1 MLKKIMLPVIGAIA
15 SLCACAQGSGP
26 QNTAA
31 ISADIINL
39 KKAVEKDFT
48 NAEAHKSYINA
59 VGVTSQALALQYDRW
74 ISNNPSSTDIPM
86 AYAEA
91 LYRKEMPGAKT
102 YLMQVVKI
110 NPKYAKA
117 WYMLSGDAER
127 WFDLEASRG
136 YLQKATDCEPAN
148 PLYAFA
154 YASSY
159 AESDPGQY
167 QRLMLDMARRFPQ
180 HEKGAQALYW
190 LANRVSD
197 SADKVRIWELT
208 KKSYDPARFQWSLE
222 AMDNY
227 FDFLLTRDITK
238 ARLLIG
244 EILANDSL
252 ANDADWSRK
261 KNITGTIL
269 EARALTARGKYN
281 EALDTYNSIPILRY
295 GASRQLVVKEKAIV
309 NDLSGNPGAS
319 YDSLLIRYAKNPE
332 DDLYS
337 LMKSIGAKIGK
348 NTQAIQADV
357 WSKRQSGAQPA
368 TQFSLDNYLSPG
380 KTSLTD
386 LKGKVVL
393 ITYWFPGC
401 GPCRAEFPYFES
413 VVNKFSRDKL
423 AYVGINMA
431 PEQDAY
437 VETFMKNTKYSFI
450 PVRDEETKRGNLKAI
465 GAPTNYLLDKNGNI
479 VFSNFRID
487 ESNQRTLELMI
498 SELLDK

>member
-31 ISADIINL
+31 ISADITNL

-91 LYRKEMPGAKT
+91 LYRKEMPTAKT

-117 WYMLSGDAER
+117 WYMLSVDAER

-159 AESDPGQY
+159 AETDPGQY

-180 HEKGAQALYW
+180 HEKGALALYW

-197 SADKVRIWELT
+197 SADKVRIWELI

-261 KNITGTIL
+261 KNITGAIL
-269 EARALTARGKYN
+269 EARALTARGKY
-281 EALDTYNSIPILRY
+281 
-295 GASRQLVVKEKAIV
+295 
-309 NDLSGNPGAS
+309 
-319 YDSLLIRYAKNPE
+319 
-332 DDLYS
+332 
-337 LMKSIGAKIGK
+337 
-348 NTQAIQADV
+348 
-357 WSKRQSGAQPA
+357 
-368 TQFSLDNYLSPG
+368 
-380 KTSLTD
+380 
-386 LKGKVVL
+386 
-393 ITYWFPGC
+393 
-401 GPCRAEFPYFES
+401 
-413 VVNKFSRDKL
+413 
-423 AYVGINMA
+423 
-431 PEQDAY
+431 
-437 VETFMKNTKYSFI
+437 
-450 PVRDEETKRGNLKAI
+450 TKRWTYTIPYPFCVTARAVNWW
-465 GAPTNYLLDKNGNI
+465 
-479 VFSNFRID
+479 
-487 ESNQRTLELMI
+487 
-498 SELLDK
+498 

>member
-1 MLKKIMLPVIGAIA
+1 MGTV
-15 SLCACAQGSGP
+15 
-26 QNTAA
+26 
-31 ISADIINL
+31 
-39 KKAVEKDFT
+39 
-48 NAEAHKSYINA
+48 
-59 VGVTSQALALQYDRW
+59 
-74 ISNNPSSTDIPM
+74 
-86 AYAEA
+86 
-91 LYRKEMPGAKT
+91 
-102 YLMQVVKI
+102 
-110 NPKYAKA
+110 
-117 WYMLSGDAER
+117 
-127 WFDLEASRG
+127 
-136 YLQKATDCEPAN
+136 
-148 PLYAFA
+148 
-154 YASSY
+154 
-159 AESDPGQY
+159 
-167 QRLMLDMARRFPQ
+167 
-180 HEKGAQALYW
+180 
-190 LANRVSD
+190 
-197 SADKVRIWELT
+197 

-238 ARLLIG
+238 ARLLIE

-252 ANDADWSRK
+252 ANNAEWSRK
-261 KNITGTIL
+261 KNITGAIL
-269 EARALTARGKYN
+269 EARALTAQGKYT

-309 NDLSGNPGAS
+309 NDLSGNPGTS
-319 YDSLLIRYAKNPE
+319 YDSLLTRYAKDPA

-393 ITYWFPGC
+393 VTYWFPAADPAG
-401 GPCRAEFPYFES
+401 R
-413 VVNKFSRDKL
+413 NSRILNPWSINSAATKL
-423 AYVGINMA
+423 AYVGINMVTT
-431 PEQDAY
+431 QDAY
-437 VETFMKNTKYSFI
+437 VETFMKKTKYSFI

>member
-1 MLKKIMLPVIGAIA
+1 MLKKILLPFIGAVA
-15 SLCACAQGSGP
+15 SLCACAQGSEH
-26 QNTAA
+26 QNTA
-31 ISADIINL
+31 IPPDIANL

-48 NAEAHKSYINA
+48 NTEAHKSYINA
-59 VGVTSQALALQYDRW
+59 AGVTSQTLALQYDLW
-74 ISNNPSSTDIPM
+74 IRNNPASIDIPM

-91 LYRKEMPGAKT
+91 LYRKEMPAART
-102 YLMQVVKI
+102 YLLQAVKI
-110 NPKYAKA
+110 NPKYARA
-117 WYMLSGDAER
+117 WYMLGVDAER
-127 WFDLEASRG
+127 WFDLGIGRE
-136 YLQKATDCEPAN
+136 YLQKATESEPAN

-159 AESDPGQY
+159 AEVDTGLY
-167 QRLMLDMARRFPQ
+167 RRLVLDMARRFPQ

-190 LANRVSD
+190 LANRLSD
-197 SADKVRIWELT
+197 SADKVRIWELV
-208 KKSYDPARFQWSLE
+208 KKSYDPARFGWSME

-227 FDFLLTRDITK
+227 FDFLLTRDVTK
-238 ARLLIG
+238 ARILIE

-252 ANDADWSRK
+252 ANNAEWSRK
-261 KNITGTIL
+261 KNITGAIL
-269 EARALTARGKYN
+269 EARALTAQEKYT
-281 EALDTYNSIPILRY
+281 EALDKYNSIPILRY

-309 NDLSGNPGAS
+309 YDLSGNPGTS
-319 YDSLLIRYAKNPE
+319 YDSLLTRYAKDPA

-337 LMKSIGAKIGK
+337 LMKSIGAKTGK

-380 KTSLTD
+380 KTSLKD

-393 ITYWFPGC
+393 VTYWFPGC
-401 GPCRAEFPYFES
+401 GPCRLEFPHFES
-413 VVNKFSRDKL
+413 VINKFSRDQL
-423 AYVGINMA
+423 AYVGINMVPA
-431 PEQDAY
+431 QDAY

-450 PVRDEETKRGNLKAI
+450 PVRDEESKRGNLKAI

-487 ESNQRTLELMI
+487 ESNERTLELMI